1 MKVLYD
7 DRCFRLKFGG
17 VPRYFAEVI
26 KRLPRDVEW
35 QIAAE
40 AVENTYL
47 QQPPFRFRPA
57 QEALGGRWFA
67 DRFLGGHY
75 IRGLDRALVA
85 LQWMFPRAMRA
96 DKFINDRLF
105 KKMAGAEDVDIVH
118 LTEPHYY
125 NYGWKSACKGK
136 KVVVTVHDL
145 IPDMVWNYAWMRPYR
160 KKVLERADAIIAVS
174 KYTRDRIVE
183 FYGISPEKITVIYHG
198 YLDYADQADGTL
210 FCVKR
215 YILYVGNRNS
225 YKNFPFFIKAVAPLV
240 RGQEDL
246 FLVCTGPDFDK
257 EERELIAG
265 QGICDKVLHRFVED
279 GQMRSL
285 YANAEAFVYPS
296 LVEGFGLPILDA
308 FAAKCPV
315 VLSNCSCF
323 PEIANDAALYFE
335 KDDADGMRNALNAL
349 MSDREL
355 RNAMVARGTERLKSF
370 SWQKC
375 CDETVGVYKKV
386 VS

>member
-17 VPRYFAEVI
+17 VPRYFVEVI
-26 KRLPRDVEW
+26 KRLPHDVEW
-35 QIAAE
+35 EIAAE

-47 QQPPFRFRPA
+47 QQPPFSFPQTGVAR
-57 QEALGGRWFA
+57 GGRWFA

-75 IRGLDRALVA
+75 IRGLDRVLVA
-85 LQWMFPRAMRA
+85 LQWMFPRTMRA

-105 KKMAGAEDVDIVH
+105 KKMASAGDIDIVH

-125 NYGWKSACKGK
+125 NYGWESACRGK
-136 KVVVTVHDL
+136 KIVVTVHDL

-160 KKVLERADAIIAVS
+160 KKVLERADAVIAVS

-183 FYGISPEKITVIYHG
+183 FYDISSEKITVVHHG
-198 YLDYADQADGTL
+198 YLDYDCQTEEKL
-210 FCVKR
+210 FPGKR

-225 YKNFPFFIKAVAPLV
+225 YKNFPFFIKAAAPLV
-240 RGQEDL
+240 RAQEDL
-246 FLVCTGPDFDK
+246 FLVCTGPDFNK
-257 EERELIAG
+257 EESELIAA
-265 QGICDKVLHRFVED
+265 QGICDKVLHCFVED
-279 GQMRSL
+279 RQMRSL
-285 YANAEAFVYPS
+285 YSNADAFVYPS
-296 LVEGFGLPILDA
+296 LAEGFGLPILEA

-323 PEIANDAALYFE
+323 PEIAKDAALFFE
-335 KDDADGMRNALNAL
+335 KDDEEGLRSALNAL
-349 MSDREL
+349 MSDSEL
-355 RNAMVARGTERLKSF
+355 RNTMVARGAERLKSF

-386 VS
+386 LS